1 MERSLLAGGLLLAV
15 LGAVPK
21 PENVRMNSVNLKNI
35 LEWELAPLPYENVT
49 FTAQS
54 MSYTGVFEDV
64 CKNIVLRQCDFS
76 HLAKYGDHTLRIWM
90 ETEGGHSDWVNV
102 TFHPVEDTVI
112 GPPNLQVKPVS
123 SSLHVHFSFPKIENE
138 PETWT
143 LKDYYG
149 SWEYKVLYWKRGTSQ
164 KLEMVTP
171 FESDMLPDLD
181 PRTTYC
187 LQAQGLVPALNK
199 SGLWSQPI
207 CETTADDG
215 KTPVWVI
222 AVMLLAS
229 LVAVLLVVLC
239 SFSVLWY
246 LYRQARYVF
255 FPGYSLPKLLK
266 ECHPSHGTPF
276 LSSPPSEKEPCDKL
290 SVVLVESEG
299 HRQHASVGSPRADRV
314 PEEKPPVGPDGP
326 EVTVSAPTE
335 PSAEG
340 S

>member
-1 MERSLLAGGLLLAV
+1 TIWSRFSLQWLFENILCAL

-266 ECHPSHGTPF
+266 EVGRALLCSDNGKCR
-276 LSSPPSEKEPCDKL
+276 LGSALELRGNRSSSP
-290 SVVLVESEG
+290 LVSKFL
-299 HRQHASVGSPRADRV
+299 VGRKHVYPLLCCSL
-314 PEEKPPVGPDGP
+314 
-326 EVTVSAPTE
+326 
-335 PSAEG
+335 PSAQH
-340 S
+340 SALHTLSAR